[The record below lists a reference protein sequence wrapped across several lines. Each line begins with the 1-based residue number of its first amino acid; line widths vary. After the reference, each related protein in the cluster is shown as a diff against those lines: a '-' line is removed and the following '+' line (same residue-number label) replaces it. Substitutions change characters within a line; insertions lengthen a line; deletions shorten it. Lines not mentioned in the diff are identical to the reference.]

1 MNLQLTVS
9 KQEALMYAITI
20 TLRNKKT
27 LMTSD
32 ATILELEELLDI
44 LVKEENIRMFI

>member
-9 KQEALMYAITI
+9 KQEALMYAISI
-20 TLRNKKT
+20 TLRNKER

-32 ATILELEELLDI
+32 ATILELEELLDR